1 MTDLTITET
10 YSEAVREGWARRMV
24 AAAGKSWKTHM
35 TKFDGTVLPRQDED
49 TDWDLYRKCS
59 QVCRAA
65 IGEPCFSL
73 SGRIVGGRP
82 DEVRTPLAVPHV
94 SRKRRTGK
102 R

>member
-1 MTDLTITET
+1 M
-10 YSEAVREGWARRMV
+10 S
-24 AAAGKSWKTHM
+24 
-35 TKFDGTVLPRQDED
+35 
-49 TDWDLYRKCS
+49 TDWNEYRKCS

-82 DEVRTPLAVPHV
+82 DGVRTPLAVPHV